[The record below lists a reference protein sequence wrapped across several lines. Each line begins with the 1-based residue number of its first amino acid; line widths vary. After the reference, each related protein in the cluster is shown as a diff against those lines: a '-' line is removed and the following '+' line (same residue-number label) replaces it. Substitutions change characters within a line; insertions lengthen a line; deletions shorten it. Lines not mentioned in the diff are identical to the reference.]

1 MRRSVRFG
9 RLLTLTIA
17 CLALVAAACSSSTE
31 PKASEQ
37 PTSERS
43 TEADAGPAEADA
55 GSTEGDAGAT
65 EGDAATSGEPGAES
79 GETDDADRIER
90 TGIAP
95 RTGPLDRAPARGWSG
110 ETLFGHGND
119 WEPNVAADPSGPF
132 VYMITTRYSG
142 HPACPTC
149 TKYPYIA
156 LKISKNDGQTF
167 GRRKYLC
174 PCPGRTGGQY
184 DPQIETDAHGD
195 VYAAWINGG
204 FRVVESRSTDH
215 GKTWSTPNVV
225 THGGPGWS
233 DHPWLAV
240 SPRGK
245 DVYIAFNH
253 QDSYI
258 AQSHDFG
265 RTWEKPVKTNA
276 QHRYH
281 YAGGGYVFPNGD
293 VVFSQANYPLG
304 EGYAGPVHIVSTW
317 SHDEGKTW
325 HTTQVDSVGVQPPC
339 VDNRGC
345 PNNHLGGHAN
355 LAADGKGNLL
365 IAYDGAIYDKGPQY
379 VYVRRSTDDGKTWG
393 PRTRLSPAGKEIATT
408 PTVSGT
414 GKGAFSVWYYDER
427 NGPHEWNV
435 WYRSTT
441 DGGHTWSPDVRI
453 SDARGGV
460 GYKNAQ
466 GFGADYG
473 DYGDMAVMSNGQT
486 FAVWGEGYSYY
497 GPGGTW
503 YNRTTG

>member
-1 MRRSVRFG
+1 MRRSVPFG
-9 RLLTLTIA
+9 RFLILAIA
-17 CLALVAAACSSSTE
+17 CLALVTAACSSSKE
-31 PKASEQ
+31 PKSSDQ

-43 TEADAGPAEADA
+43 GEADAGPTEADSGSTDGDA
-55 GSTEGDAGAT
+55 GSMEANAGM
-65 EGDAATSGEPGAES
+65 SGEPGAEW
-79 GETDDADRIER
+79 GEGDADRIER

-95 RTGPLDRAPARGWSG
+95 RTGPLDRAPANGWAG

-132 VYMITTRYSG
+132 VYMVTTRYSG

-156 LKISKNDGQTF
+156 LKISKDDGQTF
-167 GRRKYLC
+167 GRRQYLC

-184 DPQIETDAHGD
+184 DPQIEADAHGD

-245 DVYIAFNH
+245 DVYIAYNH

-304 EGYAGPVHIVSTW
+304 KGYAGPVHIVATW
-317 SHDEGKTW
+317 SHDGGKTW

-345 PNNHLGGHAN
+345 PKQPPRRTREPGGRRTGRSPDRLRRRGLRQGTAVRLRPPLHRRWKDVGPAHAPLPGRQGDRDDADGDRNRQGRLRRLVLRRAERATRVERLVPEHHRRGPHVGSGRPHLGRARRRRVQER
-355 LAADGKGNLL
+355 AR
-365 IAYDGAIYDKGPQY
+365 
-379 VYVRRSTDDGKTWG
+379 VRS
-393 PRTRLSPAGKEIATT
+393 RL
-408 PTVSGT
+408 
-414 GKGAFSVWYYDER
+414 
-427 NGPHEWNV
+427 
-435 WYRSTT
+435 
-441 DGGHTWSPDVRI
+441 
-453 SDARGGV
+453 RGL
-460 GYKNAQ
+460 
-466 GFGADYG
+466 
-473 DYGDMAVMSNGQT
+473 
-486 FAVWGEGYSYY
+486 
-497 GPGGTW
+497 
-503 YNRTTG
+503 R